1 MTGNEAIDYLTE
13 DTARE
18 MTETERQLSVITVAL
33 DRGYWP
39 DLWELLAYDTATLTT
54 VDGLGAPIP
63 EYEGSLNDD
72 LSIVAD
78 NAISYLNDMG
88 ITPRAYDH
96 GETDPTVGYG
106 NSTARDGAARTD
118 GADEGVAA

>member
-13 DTARE
+13 DTASD
-18 MTETERQLSVITVAL
+18 MTITDQQLSVITVAL
-33 DRGYWP
+33 DRGYYP
-39 DLWELLAYDTATLTT
+39 DLWELLAYDTATLRK

-72 LSIVAD
+72 LSIVAS
-78 NAISYLNDMG
+78 NAIDYLNDMG

-96 GETDPTVGYG
+96 GETDPTAGYG
-106 NSTARDGAARTD
+106 NSTARDGAAR
-118 GADEGVAA
+118 GGGGEGVAA

>member
-1 MTGNEAIDYLTE
+1 MTGNEAIDYLT
-13 DTARE
+13 DNFASN
-18 MTETERQLSVITVAL
+18 MTTTDRQLSIITSAL
-33 DRGYWP
+33 DYGYWA
-39 DLWELLAYDTATLTT
+39 DLWELLAYDTATLRN
-54 VDGLGAPIP
+54 VDGLGAPVP

-106 NSTARDGAARTD
+106 NSTARDGAARG
-118 GADEGVAA
+118 GAGEGVAAL

>member
-13 DTARE
+13 DTARN

-39 DLWELLAYDTATLTT
+39 DLWELLAYDTAMLRDNGQTLDA
-54 VDGLGAPIP
+54 VDYVGNLA
-63 EYEGSLNDD
+63 DD

-78 NAISYLNDMG
+78 NSISYLNDMG

-106 NSTARDGAARTD
+106 NSTARDGAARGDD
-118 GADEGVAA
+118 GEGVAAL